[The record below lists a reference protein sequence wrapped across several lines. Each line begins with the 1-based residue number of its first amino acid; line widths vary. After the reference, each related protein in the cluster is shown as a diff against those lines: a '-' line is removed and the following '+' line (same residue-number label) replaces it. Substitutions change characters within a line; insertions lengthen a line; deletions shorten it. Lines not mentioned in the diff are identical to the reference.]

1 MKQISTKNK
10 IIGLVSILLV
20 VIALIVVIVGGFN
33 VEQKYKSYNK
43 IKISV
48 GEEVDIDKIEQ
59 IVKETFG
66 KTKATVQK
74 VEIYNDIFQVTAK
87 EITEEQKNTIVDKV
101 NELYPVET
109 IENAEDTKANVRIK
123 KEDVK
128 IVSVSNARLR
138 DIFKPYIMP
147 FVIAS
152 LCILVYGA
160 IRYRKLGVIKVVLE
174 TIGILLGVQIL
185 LFSVLAIIRFPM
197 GRFTPA
203 LILIAYIMSVI
214 YISNRWKNS
223 K

>member
-1 MKQISTKNK
+1 MIQISTKNK

-33 VEQKYKSYNK
+33 VEKKYKSYNK

-48 GEEVDIDKIEQ
+48 GEEVDIDKIEK

-74 VEIYNDIFQVTAK
+74 VEIYNDIFQVTAE

-109 IENAEDTKANVRIK
+109 IENAEDTQANVRIK

-128 IVSVSNARLR
+128 IVSASNARLR

-203 LILIAYIMSVI
+203 LILITYIMSVI